1 MSVYSSRSSL
11 SMSAWSRDSH
21 DGREEESRELRSL
34 NSTALSQYS
43 QHTMYSHPVPGSITS
58 SDPHQDQLKRS
69 DREYVFVQRPFVTP
83 LPLVNSWLRNN
94 FFGSHHR
101 ASNRASLGSDPGIS
115 MIDQVTW
122 ITRGTS
128 ITTPRD
134 PCYLIN
140 NQKTEVVLCGIP
152 GDSTQDYPMLEMVRY
167 RTRGSMIEL
176 HRKPQW
182 TFSTARMR
190 SAEMCRYMSLP
201 NISAE
206 FGLKNRIAFNVQVL
220 ESLTSM
226 TSHLHHHQD
235 SSIEEKD
242 DSFVDNFDSIS
253 VVLQKV
259 EKRDQALRD
268 AARAKMEENRTRRAR
283 RLRLFREQEET
294 EATRP
299 VPPQV
304 TRSSFID
311 ILKKETYEQVFVP
324 LLFHVGKEIVAH
336 MAVFI

>member
-1 MSVYSSRSSL
+1 
-11 SMSAWSRDSH
+11 MSAWSRDSY
-21 DGREEESRELRSL
+21 DGREKESRELRSL

-58 SDPHQDQLKRS
+58 SNPHQDQLKRS
-69 DREYVFVQRPFVTP
+69 EREYVFVQRPFVTP
-83 LPLVNSWLRNN
+83 LPLVNSWLRDN
-94 FFGSHHR
+94 FFASRHR

-115 MIDQVTW
+115 MVDQV
-122 ITRGTS
+122 TS

-140 NQKTEVVLCGIP
+140 NRKTEVVMCGIP
-152 GDSTQDYPMLEMVRY
+152 GDSTQDYQMVDMVRS

-182 TFSTARMR
+182 TPSIARMH
-190 SAEMCRYMSLP
+190 SSEMCRYMSLP

-226 TSHLHHHQD
+226 TSYLHHHQG

-242 DSFVDNFDSIS
+242 DSFVDNFDSSS

-268 AARAKMEENRTRRAR
+268 AARGTSI
-283 RLRLFREQEET
+283 LHTVLVCLF
-294 EATRP
+294 
-299 VPPQV
+299 QV
-304 TRSSFID
+304 VQTQSVTAYCR
-311 ILKKETYEQVFVP
+311 ILPT
-324 LLFHVGKEIVAH
+324 LDHHV
-336 MAVFI
+336 